1 MLSFILFFVRYF
13 RHTAK
18 EDSAASRM
26 EANNLS
32 LFWIVTLLVMISSLI
47 PKLVSYVS
55 DTTGDPVLELSK
67 CLAFGAAKVSV

>member
-18 EDSAASRM
+18 EDSAASKM
-26 EANNLS
+26 YENNLS
-32 LFWIVTLLVMISSLI
+32 LFWVVTLLVMISSLI

-55 DTTGDPVLELSK
+55 DPMI
-67 CLAFGAAKVSV
+67 